1 MTSSISHKIQK
12 TRRQSQKQA
21 TCLKTIKQKHRGSI
35 TRNMMMNT
43 TRVTNMIAKRTL
55 QRTAVTN
62 NGKIVVV
69 RTLAAA
75 FCNHSTLIIA
85 PDQQK
90 YMDVSSERHASTA
103 DAAAR
108 FEDVDTLP
116 TMSSFKNKPTYRLQ
130 STNATSLGELTT
142 EEEAAARFDDVDT
155 FPTIPPTIASEHLFE
170 IIREEHQKEEQFLSN
185 ILKRLTTLS
194 KNGENDHIQ

>member
-1 MTSSISHKIQK
+1 M
-12 TRRQSQKQA
+12 
-21 TCLKTIKQKHRGSI
+21 
-35 TRNMMMNT
+35 
-43 TRVTNMIAKRTL
+43 L
-55 QRTAVTN
+55 QRTAATN

-75 FCNHSTLIIA
+75 VCNHSTLIIA

-90 YMDVSSERHASTA
+90 YMDVSSERHSSTA
-103 DAAAR
+103 DSAAR

-155 FPTIPPTIASEHLFE
+155 FPTIPPTITSENLFE
-170 IIREEHQKEEQFLSN
+170 TIRDEHQKEEQYISN

-194 KNGENDHIQ
+194 KNGENDYIQ